1 MDNRRDLFDPGQPQI
16 HRCQVFGR
24 VRRGKRSTPDKWYW
38 SEQPT
43 HPAIIDRDT
52 WGKAQKAGEDH
63 RSSRDRA
70 IHNPVN
76 WRAYPFRSRVRCKT
90 VQPQHPRPRRRRPGY
105 PRTVA
110 VREDLVKG
118 EALLRIADCAL
129 APGREERFRELIPS
143 TATAKKDQDERR
155 TAALEQRAKRIITSR
170 HDLRREITSSGNH
183 SPRWLSH
190 HSSPKSPEA
199 PPHTRLGRRAAS
211 RAGAP
216 P

>member
-1 MDNRRDLFDPGQPQI
+1 
-16 HRCQVFGR
+16 VFGR

-90 VQPQHPRPRRRRPGY
+90 VQPQHPAH
-105 PRTVA
+105 VA
-110 VREDLVKG
+110 
-118 EALLRIADCAL
+118 A
-129 APGREERFRELIPS
+129 APGTPVPS
-143 TATAKKDQDERR
+143 PSAKTSSKAKRYCVSR
-155 TAALEQRAKRIITSR
+155 TAPWPPAGKNG
-170 HDLRREITSSGNH
+170 SGN
-183 SPRWLSH
+183 
-190 HSSPKSPEA
+190 
-199 PPHTRLGRRAAS
+199 
-211 RAGAP
+211 
-216 P
+216 